1 VTQIRPSGRQW
12 TLHNSDSSAVV
23 VEVGGGLR
31 SYSVAGVEILD
42 GYDEHEIAPAC
53 AGQTLAPWPNRVR
66 DGRYRFAEEWRQLAL
81 NEPVLHNAIHGLVNW
96 QRWELLQESADSVTV
111 GCDLVP
117 TPGYPWSMHLETTYT
132 LGADGLRVTHLARN
146 TGDQAAPFGLGT
158 HPYLQIPGVPIE
170 DLTLSVPARTRLLVD
185 GRLLPIGAAKVAG
198 SDFDFVE
205 PRKLGSTTLD
215 TAFGDLI
222 RDEQGGSTVVM
233 SAADGRTVKV
243 WADSAFGWWQV
254 FTSHTLTGPR
264 HRRSIAVE
272 PMTCPPD
279 AMRSGRDLVTLAP
292 GDTWQGTWSVSGG
305 TAGGAV

>member
-1 VTQIRPSGRQW
+1 VTEIRPSGRQW
-12 TLHNSDSSAVV
+12 TLHHADSSAVV

-31 SYSVAGVEILD
+31 SYTVDGVEILD

-66 DGRYRFAEEWRQLAL
+66 DGRYRFGEEWRQLAL
-81 NEPVLHNAIHGLVNW
+81 TEPALHNAIHGLVCW
-96 QRWELLQESADSVTV
+96 QRWDLLEESPDSVTV
-111 GCDLVP
+111 GCDVAP
-117 TPGYPWSMHLETTYT
+117 IPGYPWALHLETTYT
-132 LGADGLRVTHLARN
+132 LDADGLRIEHRARN
-146 TGDQAAPFGLGT
+146 SGDEPAPFGLGT
-158 HPYLQIPGVPIE
+158 HPYLQIAGVPIE
-170 DLTLSVPARTRLLVD
+170 DLSLAVPARTRLLVD

-198 SDFDFVE
+198 GEFDFVE
-205 PRKLGSTTLD
+205 PRKLGGTALD

-222 RDEQGGSTVVM
+222 RDEQGGSTVVL

-243 WADSAFGWWQV
+243 WADSAFHWWQV

-279 AMRSGRDLVTLAP
+279 AMRSGKDLITLAP
-292 GDTWQGTWSVSGG
+292 GDTWQGVWRVS
-305 TAGGAV
+305 AAR